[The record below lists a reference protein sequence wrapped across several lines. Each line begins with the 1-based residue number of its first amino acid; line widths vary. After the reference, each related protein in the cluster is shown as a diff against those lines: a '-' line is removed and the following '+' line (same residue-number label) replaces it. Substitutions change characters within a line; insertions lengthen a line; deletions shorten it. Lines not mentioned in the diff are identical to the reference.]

1 MADTISSIGATGT
14 YADWNAWEAATRACA
29 STTTRHIGE
38 GQDQVH
44 TVAGGLCRPNSTDV
58 SATYYRIMRQVGGAA
73 RTVFTRNAPG
83 PKCNFRLLPLEDNYL
98 RVQDLELYVTTGGD
112 ILSNSGNGSN
122 HLYERNLVHGDS
134 SLTNSWGI
142 QPRSTGNGT
151 IIRNN
156 VCYDLYY
163 GMHSGSNT
171 GTGAYLHNNTFVNCF
186 AGVYSNKTGV
196 FTEMRN
202 NLSLNSSNADY
213 LLGAGSWPTRSNNRS
228 SDATGDVGHQN
239 TVTATEITSATPGSE
254 DASLIAGAQ
263 SIGDGFD
270 LSGTFTDDFLQ
281 GTRAAPFDVGAHQ
294 FSSAPTVISC
304 TPDNGVIGQTH
315 PGVVPTWDP
324 TQSDLVGPVTDVEVG
339 LQAMAGDMIENM
351 LILPTAGTFL
361 PCYLRD
367 GSQPQMQIVGTGL
380 TTAWYA
386 LENRPASLGVLKMVA
401 RDGPWKITLGS
412 TMTARVWYRSVRL
425 RGVRP

>member
-1 MADTISSIGATGT
+1 
-14 YADWNAWEAATRACA
+14 
-29 STTTRHIGE
+29 
-38 GQDQVH
+38 
-44 TVAGGLCRPNSTDV
+44 
-58 SATYYRIMRQVGGAA
+58 
-73 RTVFTRNAPG
+73 
-83 PKCNFRLLPLEDNYL
+83 
-98 RVQDLELYVTTGGD
+98 
-112 ILSNSGNGSN
+112 
-122 HLYERNLVHGDS
+122 
-134 SLTNSWGI
+134 
-142 QPRSTGNGT
+142 
-151 IIRNN
+151 
-156 VCYDLYY
+156 
-163 GMHSGSNT
+163 
-171 GTGAYLHNNTFVNCF
+171 VNCF

-315 PGVVPTWDP
+315 PGVVIAGSNFQAGATVDVSGDAATSVVVDNPNQITCTFPAKSSPVAGVVTVTNPGPHSSTPAFHFNYFAPTWDP